1 MLSIYTNIVD
11 YNNNVFESSKQ
22 TTLTKN
28 KKVNTLF
35 DFDKLEKK
43 FDNIMPQ
50 FYTIDFNSIDGK
62 NYVNDY
68 SKNNINIDKKIGNT
82 KQVKNDC
89 WLLTGVNAL
98 ANTKAGKDYIKKAI
112 INHSGDNTI
121 VYFKGVN
128 TTITIPRIVLGAAKQ
143 SNRYVKGDDDMLAI
157 ELAAEYYKKMLI
169 INNEAMKNSGP
180 NVINGKHSSGNLKD
194 PLAGGFS
201 SDIIFLLTGKFAD
214 VLFNIKNGCSKQIKD
229 VIAKKQKSPDK
240 YALTCNFRK
249 AENGL
254 FIHHAYAIKNVDSK
268 YVTLINPHDSGKE
281 KKVLINDF
289 YSNVA
294 SITCLD
300 VQK

>member
-11 YNNNVFESSKQ
+11 YNNSVFGSSKQ
-22 TTLTKN
+22 ITPTKN
-28 KKVNTLF
+28 KKANTLF

-98 ANTKAGKDYIKKAI
+98 ANTTAGQDYIKKAI
-112 INHSGDNTI
+112 IHHSGDNTI

-143 SNRYVKGDDDMLAI
+143 SNHYVKGDDDMLAI

-180 NVINGKHSSGNLKD
+180 HVINGKHSLENLKD

-201 SDIIFLLTGKFAD
+201 SDIMFLLTGKFAD

-240 YALTCNFRK
+240 YALTCNFKK

-268 YVTLINPHDSGKE
+268 YVTLINPHDSVK
-281 KKVLINDF
+281 
-289 YSNVA
+289 
-294 SITCLD
+294 
-300 VQK
+300 